1 MMARR
6 RSVLA
11 LLAAALLAAPCAASA
26 QNYPSRVIRLIVP
39 YPAGGPTDV
48 VARIVA
54 NSLSEKLHQSIVVEN
69 RPGGAAGT
77 VGAHAV
83 VSAEPD
89 GYTLLVSQ
97 VGSLT
102 IAPTLY
108 KLDYDPLRDFAP
120 VAILAVTPEVLTVHP
135 SVPAHSLAEF
145 LAYAKANPGKLNFG
159 SPGTGTLPHIIGEQL
174 QLATGI
180 KLTHVPYRGAA
191 PAVTDLLA
199 GRVQLMID
207 TTSVLLTHIVSGKL
221 NGFARSSEHRIPELP
236 NMPTFA
242 EAGYPQLTSSLWTGL
257 LAPAGTP
264 AAVINTL
271 NTATNEILK
280 EPEVQQAYA
289 KLQVG
294 TRLVSPAEL
303 KTFMADET
311 TKWGEVIK
319 AAGIKA
325 E

>member
-1 MMARR
+1 MIAQR

-11 LLAAALLAAPCAASA
+11 LLLASLLAAPCAASA
-26 QNYPSRVIRLIVP
+26 QNFPSRVIRLIVP
-39 YPAGGPTDV
+39 YPPGGPTDV

-54 NSLSEKLHQSIVVEN
+54 NALSEKLHQSVVVEN

-89 GYTLLVSQ
+89 GYTLLLSQ

-108 KLDYDPLRDFAP
+108 KLDYDPLRDFTP
-120 VAILAVTPEVLTVHP
+120 IAIVAVTPEVLTVHP
-135 SVPAHSLAEF
+135 SVPAHSFTEF
-145 LAYAKANPGKLNFG
+145 VAYAKANPGKLNFG

-174 QLATGI
+174 QLATGT

-221 NGFARSSEHRIPELP
+221 NGFAISSEHRIPQLP
-236 NMPTFA
+236 DMPTFA

-264 AAVINTL
+264 APIVATL
-271 NTATNEILK
+271 NAATNEILK
-280 EPEVQQAYA
+280 TPQVQQAYA

-294 TRLVSPAEL
+294 TRLVSPAEM

-311 TKWGEVIK
+311 RKWGEVIK